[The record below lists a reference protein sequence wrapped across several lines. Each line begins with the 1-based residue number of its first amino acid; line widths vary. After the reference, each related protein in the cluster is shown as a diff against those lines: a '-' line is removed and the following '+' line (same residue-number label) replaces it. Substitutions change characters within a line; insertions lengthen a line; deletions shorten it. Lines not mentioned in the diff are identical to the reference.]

1 MLLADTLLKPSEMC
15 TMLCQQIVIYYIKT
29 KTFIELLYKI
39 NIKFA
44 IVLKFQENSSLA
56 CVILV
61 NYIYGYK
68 HTHTHTNTHTL
79 YLWKAGTSHRCNGFY
94 TVQTVCVITLHLHL
108 ALTGD
113 CSFLLSPQKT
123 HSVWFYEH
131 FEKWGHG
138 AMSWKVPFTL

>member
-44 IVLKFQENSSLA
+44 IMLKFQENSSLA

-68 HTHTHTNTHTL
+68 RTHTL
-79 YLWKAGTSHRCNGFY
+79 TQTHTLCICEKQGHPIGVMVFILYKLYVSLPY
-94 TVQTVCVITLHLHL
+94 TYT
-108 ALTGD
+108 
-113 CSFLLSPQKT
+113 
-123 HSVWFYEH
+123 
-131 FEKWGHG
+131 
-138 AMSWKVPFTL
+138 